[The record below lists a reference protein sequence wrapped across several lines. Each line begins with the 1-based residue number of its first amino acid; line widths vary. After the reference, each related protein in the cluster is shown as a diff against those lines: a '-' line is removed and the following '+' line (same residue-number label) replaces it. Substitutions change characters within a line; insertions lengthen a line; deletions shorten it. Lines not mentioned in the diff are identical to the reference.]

1 MSTPSNANASIA
13 NPLPDDATYFQIL
26 IDPTK
31 LGVKDENVHLT
42 FTANQMGLTS
52 TAIEG
57 ITWLTGGGS
66 NYDDWTNPVMQ
77 IVDCSTGVSGGANF
91 NDTYDIVLNTLPV
104 DPTTKLYILKI
115 PFLDPNDS
123 STSLAGSGHLTIT
136 LDAAAVMQINTGGPG
151 GYSFALPSPAVDGA
165 GSLNRWDFVE
175 FNCAT
180 PASNGK
186 SVCFCDTTNVDF
198 FSLGIT
204 IKGRDATG
212 TVSTFGINLDTFNPV
227 GTLINELNH
236 LPSAYSKVGYQ
247 TKVNP
252 TTNEVTFLRYLA
264 PDLSFT
270 NETTVLDTAITD
282 GYNQYMTTPLEFS
295 VSGTEYSATTSSD
308 GTRLNFTQPETFSI
322 GKPSTLN
329 VIAST
334 GPLDTGSTSDA
345 NIQNAMKFIDAALNR
360 GIFGN
365 TAIWSTPTSYYPS
378 TVEFNEYS
386 NCLHNAFIDSACY
399 GFSYDDVPGNGV
411 LSVPAIG
418 TCTSMTLVL
427 SKELDIL

>member
-1 MSTPSNANASIA
+1 MSTTNDANAKIA
-13 NPLPDDATYFQIL
+13 TPLPDDATYFQIL

-31 LGVKDENVHLT
+31 LGVKAENVHLT
-42 FTANQMGLTS
+42 FTANKMSLT
-52 TAIEG
+52 APPIEG
-57 ITWLTGGGS
+57 ITWLTGGGT
-66 NYDDWTNPVMQ
+66 NYDDWSNPVMQ
-77 IVDCSTGVSGGANF
+77 LVDCSTGVTGGANF
-91 NDTYDIVLNTLPV
+91 NDTYDIVLNTLPI
-104 DPTTKLYILKI
+104 DPTSKLYILKF
-115 PFLDPNDS
+115 PFLDPNDAT
-123 STSLAGSGHLTIT
+123 TSLAGSGHLTIT
-136 LDAAAVMQINTGGPG
+136 LDAPAVMQINTGGPG
-151 GYSFALPSPAVDGA
+151 GYSFALPSPAPGGA

-212 TVSTFGINLDTFNPV
+212 DISTFGINLDTLNPV
-227 GTLINELNH
+227 GTLLRNLNV
-236 LPSAYSKVGYQ
+236 LSSDYTAGYQ
-247 TKVNP
+247 TNG
-252 TTNEVTFLRYLA
+252 NTFLRYSA

-270 NETTVLDTAITD
+270 AETTVLDSAISA
-282 GYNQYMTTPLEFS
+282 GYTQYITTPLEFS
-295 VSGTEYSATTSSD
+295 VSGTAYSATTSAD
-308 GTRLNFTQPETFSI
+308 GSTLNFTEPETFSI
-322 GKPSTLN
+322 GTPSTLN

-345 NIQNAMKFIDAALNR
+345 NIQGAMKFIDAALNR

-365 TAIWSTPTSYYPS
+365 TAIWSTPSSYYPS
-378 TVEFNEYS
+378 NVAFNEYS

-427 SKELDIL
+427 TKEMDIL

>member
-1 MSTPSNANASIA
+1 MSTPSNVNAHIA
-13 NPLPDDATYFQIL
+13 DPLPDDATYFQIL
-26 IDPTK
+26 IDPSK

-77 IVDCSTGVSGGANF
+77 LVDCSTGVSGGANF

-123 STSLAGSGHLTIT
+123 SMSLAGSGHLTIT
-136 LDAAAVMQINTGGPG
+136 LDAPAVMQINAGGPG
-151 GYSFALPSPAVDGA
+151 GYSFALPSPAPEGA

-227 GTLINELNH
+227 GTLLRNLNA
-236 LPSAYSKVGYQ
+236 LSSDYTAGYQ
-247 TKVNP
+247 TNG
-252 TTNEVTFLRYLA
+252 NTFLRYLA

-270 NETTVLDTAITD
+270 SETTALDSAITA
-282 GYNQYMTTPLEFS
+282 GYTQYMTTPLKFS
-295 VSGTEYSATTSSD
+295 VSGTNYSATTSSD
-308 GTRLNFTQPETFSI
+308 GKTLNFTAPETFSI
-322 GKPSTLN
+322 GMPTTLN

-345 NIQNAMKFIDAALNR
+345 TIQNAMKFIDAALNR

-378 TVEFNEYS
+378 AVAFNAYS